1 MIIDRRCATRQL
13 PVIILGMLVLLLGMS
28 ADQTVQ
34 LPASSEPVASEVH
47 MFDEALPACSPD
59 GRWFAFEYHEASAPV
74 YPHIGIMDLKQKST
88 WHPLLEERPGSH
100 LYAGDFS
107 WSPDSRWVALITDYP
122 IGRKG
127 FWEDT
132 SIQIVKV
139 NVYTHDVVRLSNFS
153 VNAHFE
159 PTTAW
164 LKSGLVVFSGADEN
178 IYAVPETGG
187 KPRKLVNVPTDK
199 CLGGTNTLAVSPNDR
214 RIAFAMDAGS
224 KEQTE
229 ECNALWIGE
238 FSTGKVTRVPTPGL
252 HPLSP
257 NWLDDDTILFS
268 GESND
273 EPTGIYR
280 VSLTSQKVVLLL
292 KGQFMT
298 PFVCASKK
306 DLYFSWRAARP
317 QPSNASREND
327 WPELQGF
334 HIWKVRLREVLH

>member
-1 MIIDRRCATRQL
+1 
-13 PVIILGMLVLLLGMS
+13 
-28 ADQTVQ
+28 
-34 LPASSEPVASEVH
+34 
-47 MFDEALPACSPD
+47 
-59 GRWFAFEYHEASAPV
+59 
-74 YPHIGIMDLKQKST
+74 MDLKQKSPT
-88 WHPLLEERPGSH
+88 WRPLLEERPGSH

-107 WSPDSRWVALITDYP
+107 WSPDSRWVSLITDYP
-122 IGRKG
+122 IGREG
-127 FWEDT
+127 FWADT

-139 NVYTHDVVRLSNFS
+139 NVYTHDVVKLSNFS
-153 VNAHFE
+153 ANTHFG

-178 IYAVPETGG
+178 IYGVPETGG
-187 KPRKLVNVPTDK
+187 KPRNLVNVPTDK
-199 CLGGTNTLAVSPNDR
+199 CLGGTNTLAVSRNEQ

-224 KEQTE
+224 EERRE

-268 GESND
+268 GESDD

-280 VSLTSQKVVLLL
+280 VSLTSQKVVPLL

-306 DLYFSWRAARP
+306 DLYFSWRATRP
-317 QPSNASREND
+317 QPSNASGEND

-334 HIWKVRLREVLH
+334 HIWKVRLRGVLD